1 MTTMKNRLYTAIIF
15 FFLSVSVFI
24 CSIKDS
30 TAAEGRNEPEII
42 IERIVKVEGSV
53 EKPRV
58 IFIVPRARLWRPW
71 IERKSFVPNILN
83 PVYPDFI
90 SNEGDFNNP
99 ARR

>member
-1 MTTMKNRLYTAIIF
+1 MKNQLYAAIMF
-15 FFLSVSVFI
+15 FFLLVSVFI
-24 CSIKDS
+24 CNIKYS
-30 TAAEGRNEPEII
+30 TAAEDKNEPEI

-71 IERKSFVPNILN
+71 IDRKSFIPNILN

-90 SNEGDFNNP
+90 SNAGDFNSP